1 MSLVVEQT
9 RARGGLMRCILE
21 DFEARHRP
29 GPLTQAEIEA
39 ISRHLAGGFSFLA
52 LAAQLAGT
60 NGTQV
65 AAAPTS
71 ANPAP
76 EDRWLTPEQAIAA
89 HPTLTRRR
97 LFRDNL
103 PFVRHTSP
111 RKIEISE
118 QGLKKWIERNAGDHR
133 ASPPPRACRVR

>member
-1 MSLVVEQT
+1 
-9 RARGGLMRCILE
+9 MRCILE
-21 DFEARHRP
+21 DVEARHRP
-29 GPLTQAEIEA
+29 GPLTPDELDA

-52 LAAQLAGT
+52 LAAQLAGA
-60 NGTQV
+60 NGTQA

-76 EDRWLTPEQAIAA
+76 EDRWLTPEQVQIA

-97 LFRDNL
+97 LFRENF

-118 QGLKKWIERNAGDHR
+118 QGLKKWIERNAGEHR
-133 ASPPPRACRVR
+133 ASPPLRACRVR

>member
-1 MSLVVEQT
+1 MIIDAELVTGLLSLDE
-9 RARGGLMRCILE
+9 IL
-21 DFEARHRP
+21 RHP
-29 GPLTQAEIEA
+29 EK
-39 ISRHLAGGFSFLA
+39 LAGQPASEIAETKIACAAVSAA
-52 LAAQLAGT
+52 LAACQPA
-60 NGTQV
+60 Q
-65 AAAPTS
+65 

-76 EDRWLTPEQAIAA
+76 EGCADAASDRWLTPEQAIAA

-118 QGLKKWIERNAGDHR
+118 QGLKKWIERNAGEHR
-133 ASPPPRACRVR
+133 ASPPLRACRVR